1 LAKIAENC
9 GHNIG
14 SRLLRKKLAV
24 SGEDGKA
31 TISSFVRGKKIATKH
46 CHLSTTFLAGHN
58 CVFIFKREKKFYCGN
73 HSMNISTTPA
83 G

>member
-14 SRLLRKKLAV
+14 PRLLRKKLAV

-31 TISSFVRGKKIATKH
+31 TISSFVKLRQ
-46 CHLSTTFLAGHN
+46 
-58 CVFIFKREKKFYCGN
+58 
-73 HSMNISTTPA
+73 NIVICQQRF
-83 G
+83 